1 MSIDVVTY
9 LRNLASPDPYD
20 ERPTPHAKELYQ
32 AADEIETLRKQL
44 RTEKDSHLSTGHTIG
59 AKAQIL
65 FLELAAMTQE
75 RDWLDHKSKCLEME
89 RASQESYLTECQA
102 REHQLRAALGE
113 IAWSNDMTW
122 KNDRANAALHAPQDD
137 TALRQWGAKLLRE
150 MADTYGYDLL
160 PSDLRRKADELMEG
174 KK

>member
-59 AKAQIL
+59 AKAQSL
-65 FLELAAMTQE
+65 FLELATSQAYSQQL
-75 RDWLDHKSKCLEME
+75 RDALRTL
-89 RASQESYLTECQA
+89 ASCTA
-102 REHQLRAALGE
+102 REGAYGRALQKTISEAL
-113 IAWSNDMTW
+113 T
-122 KNDRANAALHAPQDD
+122 LPQDD

-150 MADTYGYDLL
+150 MAQMVWGANDPGYFLK
-160 PSDLRRKADELMEG
+160 RKADELEG

>member
-65 FLELAAMTQE
+65 FLELAA
-75 RDWLDHKSKCLEME
+75 S
-89 RASQESYLTECQA
+89 QA
-102 REHQLRAALGE
+102 REQQLREGLVKVA
-113 IAWSNDMTW
+113 IAWSSNGRYDFLLVNGVLESTST
-122 KNDRANAALHAPQDD
+122 DD
-137 TALRQWGAKLLRE
+137 TALKAWGAKLLRE
-150 MADTYGYDLL
+150 MAQSMLSGKDANLL
-160 PSDLRRKADELMEG
+160 IRKADELEG